1 MSERNKKVMLLG
13 GNYFQMTATKAAK
26 ELGYHVISVDYL
38 PDNPAHKYADEYHNV
53 STTDKDAVLELA
65 RKLNID
71 GIVSYASDVSA
82 PTAAYVAE
90 KMGLPTNPYESVMIL
105 TQKDLFRR
113 FMKEN
118 GFCVPEGKS
127 FSDKQE
133 AYKFFK
139 SLRLPVMIKPTDASG
154 SKGVTKVINDSQFDE
169 AYDMALHYSLSG
181 HVIIEQ
187 FIEKVGYQIDGDGFI
202 LDGKIR
208 FFGVMDQHK
217 DLECAPYVPI
227 GLSCPSVQSKE
238 IQEKARQEIQRI
250 FDLLNMRFGAFNFE
264 YIVDADENVY
274 IIEIGPRNGGN
285 FITDTLKLATGIDLA
300 SYTIRAALGEP
311 CDDLTDL
318 NDPLCMSSYILHSL
332 KDGAYDGF
340 YVKEDIENDILKQL
354 IFVKQDEQV
363 NRFQNGGMAL
373 GAMII
378 RFSNVE
384 EMCYRMDHMNDFI
397 KVRVK

>member
-90 KMGLPTNPYESVMIL
+90 KIGLPTNPYKSVMIL
-105 TQKDLFRR
+105 TQKDLFRK
-113 FMKEN
+113 FMEEN
-118 GFCVPEGKS
+118 GFRVPHGKS
-127 FSDKQE
+127 FCDKQE

-139 SLRLPVMIKPTDASG
+139 KLSLPVMIKPTDASG
-154 SKGVTKVINDSQFDE
+154 SKGVTKVIADSQFNE
-169 AYDMALHYSLSG
+169 AFDMALSYSLSG

-187 FIEKVGYQIDGDGFI
+187 FIEKVGYQIDGDGFV

-217 DLECAPYVPI
+217 DIECAPYVPI
-227 GLSCPSVQSKE
+227 GLSCPSVQKKN

-250 FDLLNMRFGAFNFE
+250 FDLLDMKFGAFNFE
-264 YIVDADENVY
+264 YIVDANENVY

-285 FITDTLKLATGIDLA
+285 FITDTLKLATGVDLA
-300 SYTIRAALGEP
+300 SYTIRAALGDSCE
-311 CDDLTDL
+311 DLTDL
-318 NDPLCMSSYILHSL
+318 NDPSCMSSYILHSL
-332 KDGAYDGF
+332 KDGAYDGLDI
-340 YVKEDIENDILKQL
+340 KADIENDILKQL
-354 IFVKQDEQV
+354 IFVEQDGQIS
-363 NRFQNGGMAL
+363 RFQNGGMAV
-373 GAMII
+373 GAMVI
-378 RFSNVE
+378 RFNNVE
-384 EMCYRMDHMNDFI
+384 EMCWRMDHMNEFI
-397 KVRVK
+397 KVKVK